1 MSGQPNRKPQ
11 DADNFRDDY
20 MNQLNL
26 RAAVDD
32 VNYQAN
38 KTYKATGAL
47 PPQSSMS
54 DNRSTSEIL
63 ADVARLKVELIAEF
77 KPILKPQ
84 SAALLIQRIEQS
96 PLNGDGSLLV
106 FLAQNAKQIVPKL
119 QMRYAKGIKGDE
131 GDIETLKAFIE
142 NLYTELKDSTG
153 SIKSFFDRPQNQS
166 AELQMNSGDYKAL
179 IRQYDKIRLQL
190 MAKRDPVINDLIDDI
205 SAIFKLMDNCYDM
218 NQQTI
223 NEYTKK
229 LVTLQNPRPYHVRDA
244 QELLEFVSDI
254 PNPSQLR
261 ALITQLDKSIKNSNP
276 ELSRTILT
284 NILSILPTSP
294 AKNLTLQRV
303 PHDIRRYV
311 TDPDEFI
318 ESMGGS
324 QDDVSLGG
332 VSFISDSSYNTASS
346 TPSSSSAYTTASS
359 SPSSGSAY
367 TTASSAPS
375 TTVIQPQ
382 QLPQPPTQ
390 SPATT
395 GKLTQ
400 LALNCNIALYQLLD
414 KALNV
419 RVDNAED
426 EPNASDFGMTS
437 DLELKKNI
445 TMTLGKYIQSQESS
459 DPDYRTNMNLSK
471 DMQSRLYNL
480 IIHTYKQIVTTKNN
494 MEILAIAQNI
504 RDNVEGNTQKLKPEL
519 QSMGINGTGVKR
531 GRGRPRVQGSGIAT
545 PKKFLVDKVDHS
557 AGIKPDKKYIP
568 FGKYY
573 IHRHKLNDN
582 ILSFRHPSGVSVIGQ
597 PAHRVS
603 DKLGNVVRDIVG
615 GKVPSFNDLSG
626 LTEDEKSYL
635 YKVSKRAEIA
645 DKLSI
650 PTPSK
655 DAIEKDIHDFEVMK
669 GEIMAGNDS
678 VPLIKKFKLLL
689 LRLSKSGTL
698 PKADVQEIMEEL
710 LTLGY

>member
-119 QMRYAKGIKGDE
+119 QMRYAKGVKGDE

-166 AELQMNSGDYKAL
+166 MELQMNSGDYKAL

-190 MAKRDPVINDLIDDI
+190 MSKSDPVLNDLLKQISDVFDIMDD
-205 SAIFKLMDNCYDM
+205 CYDM

-223 NEYTKK
+223 NEYTKA
-229 LVTLQNPRPYHVRDA
+229 LVLLKTPRPDQVRSA

-261 ALITQLDKSIKNSNP
+261 ALIAQLDKSTKNSKT

-303 PHDIRRYV
+303 PHEIRRYV

-324 QDDVSLGG
+324 QYDVSLGG
-332 VSFISDSSYNTASS
+332 VSFISTTPSSS
-346 TPSSSSAYTTASS
+346 SSSSAYTTASS
-359 SPSSGSAY
+359 SPSSSAS
-367 TTASSAPS
+367 TTSSIPSIDAQINGLPQPS
-375 TTVIQPQ
+375 TTP
-382 QLPQPPTQ
+382 LPTDSQ
-390 SPATT
+390 SLD
-395 GKLTQ
+395 GKLTG
-400 LALNCNIALYQLLD
+400 IAHAANGSLYNLLD
-414 KALNV
+414 AALNV

-426 EPNASDFGMTS
+426 EPNATDLGLNSDA
-437 DLELKKNI
+437 ELRAI
-445 TMTLGKYIQSQESS
+445 IRDTLGKYIHQQTSADSQ
-459 DPDYRTNMNLSK
+459 YRLKMNLTIPI
-471 DMQSRLYNL
+471 QTEIYNV
-480 IIHTYKQIVTTKNN
+480 IIETYRQIITTMNN
-494 MEILAIAQNI
+494 VDILAFANQLRDDIDRRNQNLVTVFQ
-504 RDNVEGNTQKLKPEL
+504 R
-519 QSMGINGTGVKR
+519 MGINGTGVKR
-531 GRGRPRVQGSGIAT
+531 GRGRPRVQGKGIAT

-603 DKLGNVVRDIVG
+603 DKLGNVMRDIVG

-655 DAIEKDIHDFEVMK
+655 DAFEKDIHDFEVMK